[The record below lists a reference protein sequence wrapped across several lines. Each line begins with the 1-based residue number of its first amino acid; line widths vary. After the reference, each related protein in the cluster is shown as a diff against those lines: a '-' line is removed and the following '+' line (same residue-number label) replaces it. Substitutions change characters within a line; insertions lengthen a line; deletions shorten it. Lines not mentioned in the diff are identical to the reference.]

1 MAWSVPLGIP
11 TIRYVISTGV
21 LTVAGQSFRCYAGK
35 GMWIN
40 DPASTDEVSRG
51 PLPAGAYRLHKPVRH
66 PRLGPLS
73 FRLEAIPGVEMFGRS
88 GFFIHGDNARGDRS
102 ASSGCI
108 IANKAA
114 REVIQRLLVREPQLH
129 LIVLAR

>member
-1 MAWSVPLGIP
+1 MPPLGTP
-11 TIRYVISTGV
+11 TIRYVIATGH
-21 LTVAGQSFRCYAGK
+21 LTVSGQTFSGYAGK

-40 DPASTDEVSRG
+40 DPDSTDEVSRG
-51 PLPAGAYRLHKPVRH
+51 PLPCGTYRLHKPVRH

-73 FRLEAIPGVEMFGRS
+73 IRLEPVPGTEMFGRS

-108 IANKAA
+108 VVNRVA
-114 REVIQRLLVREPQLH
+114 RETIARLLVREPQLC
-129 LIVLAR
+129 LVVIPR